1 MRNALSN
8 TPPNEK
14 LQAAT
19 GYNEGCNVEKENG
32 AAIATGNY
40 GVAVANG
47 DKSIAIV
54 TGLHGAATA
63 LKEDA
68 LALGWGMATKVKGVL
83 GSVIAAMYTDE
94 NGTHLLVKKVDGV
107 NIKADTW
114 YSVVNGE
121 FKETE

>member
-1 MRNALSN
+1 MRNAVSN
-8 TPPNEK
+8 TQNER
-14 LQAAT
+14 LQTAT
-19 GYNEGCNVEKENG
+19 AYNEGCSVKEENG

-63 LKEDA
+63 LKEGS
-68 LALGWGMATKVKGVL
+68 LALGWGRASKAKGVL
-83 GSVIAAMYTDE
+83 GSNIAAMYTDE
-94 NGTHLLVKKVDGV
+94 AGTHLLVKKVDGV

-121 FKETE
+121 FRETE

>member
-1 MRNALSN
+1 M
-8 TPPNEK
+8 
-14 LQAAT
+14 
-19 GYNEGCNVEKENG
+19 EKENG

-83 GSVIAAMYTDE
+83 GSVIAAMYSDE